1 MLEVQPRFKIP
12 SRMTMYR
19 DLMKLHMLERTK
31 LMYLLSMNNQMV
43 SLTTDIWTSIQN
55 MSLHVCDCSLYL

>member
-31 LMYLLSMNNQMV
+31 LMSLLSMNNQMV
-43 SLTTDIWTSIQN
+43 LLTTYIGLLFRI
-55 MSLHVCDCSLYL
+55 